1 MKKVCGITT
10 RRPSLITIKVGIP
23 MEDFYKDLAVGK
35 RGEKIVAAALTARG
49 HKVIDLS
56 DDLAARAKDIDLLL
70 DNGNQQTTL
79 EIKNDVASE
88 RTGNI
93 FIETYNAYNK
103 SHSYK
108 GWFFYC
114 QAIYLCFLQEQSKA
128 AHIVSFDDVRQA
140 IAANHY
146 REVSTATTKGILI
159 PVDELKVMPSYFLL
173 AV

>member
-1 MKKVCGITT
+1 
-10 RRPSLITIKVGIP
+10 

-35 RGEKIVAAALTARG
+35 RGEKIVAAALAARG
-49 HKVIDLS
+49 HKITDLS

-70 DNGNQQTTL
+70 DNGKQQTTL

-88 RTGNI
+88 RTGNL
-93 FIETYNAYNK
+93 FIETYNIHNQ

-114 QAIYLCFLQEQSKA
+114 QATYICFLQEQSKA

-140 IAANHY
+140 IETNHY
-146 REVSTATTKGILI
+146 REISTASTKGILL
-159 PVDELKVMPSYFLL
+159 PVAALKVMPSYFLL
-173 AV
+173 EV